1 VGLTTSEG
9 SADGVAQASSMS
21 CCRTSTG
28 IDGSGCGGV
37 PNESMN
43 LGASIGPLQHSG
55 TVETYLPDPTMQ
67 NHVLRGSTE
76 KSL

>member
-1 VGLTTSEG
+1 MGWPRRRPCRAVAL
-9 SADGVAQASSMS
+9 AQASM
-21 CCRTSTG
+21 G
-28 IDGSGCGGV
+28 VVVGGV